1 MMISMA
7 HPNILRLYGV
17 TLFKNDCS
25 IESDATDIV
34 LEASVRDLSNL
45 DLSTYELRMV
55 CELCKTS
62 LQRVLNGDTKLRITH
77 RSSLRWSAQ
86 LASALRYLSD
96 HDILHLDVK
105 PDNVLLDNRYHVKL
119 CDFGISSS
127 LKSTSLHDK
136 SSVNV
141 CVQCTKPFGMLR
153 TKCVVLFLSNLSS
166 RVIRTPTLSEHRYNC
181 GICGKVICGSCSKR
195 NMRVPGRLRLQRVC
209 VKCEKRCED
218 LTTVTLVHVGLGT
231 CGIRV
236 RD

>member
-166 RVIRTPTLSEHRYNC
+166 RVIRTPTLSNTGTIVAFAVRSFVDLVPKETC
-181 GICGKVICGSCSKR
+181 VFLVDFVCS
-195 NMRVPGRLRLQRVC
+195 VC
-209 VKCEKRCED
+209 V
-218 LTTVTLVHVGLGT
+218 
-231 CGIRV
+231 
-236 RD
+236 